1 LRVGL
6 LWVAVLV
13 LLGGGGA
20 DAPAAEMSL
29 IGTWQIIEAQPGPWM
44 PEKEQPAYAAEGKRL
59 LKLAITFTAQQ
70 VKSKYKALNC
80 ASNVI
85 YEANKLEPD
94 ALFQGNLPEPNPT
107 AAVLRMGFP
116 RGDIPSVDVQC
127 LNAKYTFH
135 FRDANTMMFNLNN
148 VIYTLKRQ

>member
-1 LRVGL
+1 
-6 LWVAVLV
+6 
-13 LLGGGGA
+13 
-20 DAPAAEMSL
+20 
-29 IGTWQIIEAQPGPWM
+29 M
-44 PEKEQPAYAAEGKRL
+44 PEKDQPAYAAEGKRM
-59 LKLAITFTAQQ
+59 LKLTITFTAQQ

-116 RGDIPSVDVQC
+116 RGDIPSVDVRC

-148 VIYTLKRQ
+148 VIYAEAAVNADSSPTFVTCGPFSALLFLAVVRLPQYN